1 MEINLTIEGVC
12 EATTVP
18 VKFSGWDILQE
29 LNAVR
34 QVYQTN
40 RVQSA
45 GDRTVFGFM

>member
-1 MEINLTIEGVC
+1 MDINLTIKGVC

-18 VKFSGWDILQE
+18 VKFSGWDVLQE

-40 RVQSA
+40 RVLGIGRYLVSC
-45 GDRTVFGFM
+45 R